1 MTKLSILGDS
11 LPSTTPARILRSNIR
26 MHLFGH
32 FWTTVTYF
40 ANLLTLSP
48 INPPGPQQYPIPGTS
63 DVGLNVPHPHYP
75 IFKPP
80 GGHPQGPGSDFK
92 CNYSRMPGWYECS
105 TPENRGCWLRHPDGR
120 EYNILTDYENDA
132 PIGVD
137 RNYTLVVNDGWVNAD
152 GLNFTAAKLFNN
164 TFPGPWIQACWGDV
178 SAELGDRYCIMIPT
192 V

>member
-1 MTKLSILGDS
+1 
-11 LPSTTPARILRSNIR
+11 
-26 MHLFGH
+26 
-32 FWTTVTYF
+32 
-40 ANLLTLSP
+40 
-48 INPPGPQQYPIPGTS
+48 
-63 DVGLNVPHPHYP
+63 
-75 IFKPP
+75 
-80 GGHPQGPGSDFK
+80 
-92 CNYSRMPGWYECS
+92 MPGWYECS